1 MIKSSIRHRLTILL
15 LSMGII
21 GLVLFMGFALK
32 VTEGFIHDVQERE
45 MRLAAQAIGPV
56 LGVAVEMDL
65 EANIDEDLKILT
77 DYETHIAGI
86 EIITKSKKM
95 VRGFIP
101 HDSRYRQFAFPLKGS
116 LGDNIGTIVLYVS
129 DEAYKDV
136 KFKYFIFSI
145 IFLLFLIAMG
155 FFVQYIIRRT
165 LSPLEALAERI
176 KAYTPGTP
184 WRVDPFDSVETEVSL
199 ISNALSETTTLVTRY
214 YESLQQ
220 SHQMLE
226 LKVRERTSQ
235 LVTLNE
241 ELVTVARREQQ
252 LRMNN
257 EAFNNQIFDAMA
269 FPLSIRD
276 ENFDILRANKAYL
289 SLFNITFHD
298 LQGLKGLYPGDE
310 LTQEMITKDDG
321 EGGWEL
327 VFTTSEG
334 EQKTL
339 YVMTNELK
347 VEDQRGYI
355 VALADVTQLK
365 KVEHEKNIQQQMLM
379 QQAKLA
385 SMGEMIGNIAHQWRQ
400 PLAQM
405 SSLLIHLEGA
415 HEFGV
420 LDDTL
425 LKSQIRHGEKL
436 ISFMS
441 QTIED
446 FRHFFLPNKHK
457 TIFSVTKAI
466 HEALDIMSAS
476 LSFYHI
482 HIDFEGDDCQIQGY
496 ETEFSQVILN
506 LLSNAKDVLI
516 DRSVHGPI
524 IFMRMGC
531 TKEGCWVTIEDNAG
545 GIDEE
550 VLPQIFEPYFTTKHK
565 SQGTGI
571 GLYMA
576 KMIIENNMGGHITI
590 TNGDYGAQAK
600 IVI

>member
-220 SHQMLE
+220 SHQML
-226 LKVRERTSQ
+226 V
-235 LVTLNE
+235 
-241 ELVTVARREQQ
+241 
-252 LRMNN
+252 
-257 EAFNNQIFDAMA
+257 
-269 FPLSIRD
+269 
-276 ENFDILRANKAYL
+276 
-289 SLFNITFHD
+289 
-298 LQGLKGLYPGDE
+298 
-310 LTQEMITKDDG
+310 
-321 EGGWEL
+321 
-327 VFTTSEG
+327 
-334 EQKTL
+334 
-339 YVMTNELK
+339 
-347 VEDQRGYI
+347 
-355 VALADVTQLK
+355 
-365 KVEHEKNIQQQMLM
+365 
-379 QQAKLA
+379 
-385 SMGEMIGNIAHQWRQ
+385 
-400 PLAQM
+400 
-405 SSLLIHLEGA
+405 
-415 HEFGV
+415 
-420 LDDTL
+420 
-425 LKSQIRHGEKL
+425 
-436 ISFMS
+436 
-441 QTIED
+441 
-446 FRHFFLPNKHK
+446 
-457 TIFSVTKAI
+457 
-466 HEALDIMSAS
+466 
-476 LSFYHI
+476 
-482 HIDFEGDDCQIQGY
+482 
-496 ETEFSQVILN
+496 
-506 LLSNAKDVLI
+506 
-516 DRSVHGPI
+516 
-524 IFMRMGC
+524 
-531 TKEGCWVTIEDNAG
+531 
-545 GIDEE
+545 
-550 VLPQIFEPYFTTKHK
+550 
-565 SQGTGI
+565 
-571 GLYMA
+571 
-576 KMIIENNMGGHITI
+576 
-590 TNGDYGAQAK
+590 
-600 IVI
+600 